1 MAQLCVLPLSS
12 DFSSPRKS
20 CLFSMLEWLLA
31 CFSKGVPV
39 KTLVPAFCRRK
50 EMATMAINTH
60 SVMSPPPPIFD
71 GKLPFTRL
79 KNEALAHFEAIA
91 PEVSRSRGEMLFVE
105 GEKPR
110 CVFLILSGRV
120 KLSVSSR
127 EGRTAILRVAG
138 PGEILGISAAM
149 SGSAHETTAEA
160 AELCRVKAI
169 RVSDFLQ
176 LLQQFPEAAAEATS
190 CLLREYRV
198 ALNNVCRLAL
208 PNTVAGRLA
217 SLLLEW
223 LDAPRATATNDR
235 QGNDR
240 QGNDRQVNDRRFI
253 VALTQEEIASM
264 TNTSRETVSRVLH
277 QFQQDKL
284 IRIKGASVTILQP
297 QALELL
303 AV

>member
-1 MAQLCVLPLSS
+1 MMGSVAVN
-12 DFSSPRKS
+12 
-20 CLFSMLEWLLA
+20 
-31 CFSKGVPV
+31 G
-39 KTLVPAFCRRK
+39 FCA
-50 EMATMAINTH
+50 ATKAPM
-60 SVMSPPPPIFD
+60 MFQGD
-71 GKLPFTRL
+71 LPFARL
-79 KNEALAHFEAIA
+79 KDEARTQFEAVA
-91 PEVSRSRGEMLFVE
+91 PEVSRSRGEALFVE
-105 GEKPR
+105 GETPR
-110 CVFLILSGRV
+110 YVFLICSGRI

-127 EGRTAILRVAG
+127 EGRTAILRIAG

-149 SGSAHETTAEA
+149 SGSEHETTAEA
-160 AELCRVKAI
+160 VELCRVKAI

-176 LLQQFPEAAAEATS
+176 LLQKFPEASAEATS

-198 ALNNVCRLAL
+198 VLNNVCRLAL

-223 LDAPRATATNDR
+223 LESPRAAAA
-235 QGNDR
+235 
-240 QGNDRQVNDRRFI
+240 NDRRFI
-253 VALTQEEIASM
+253 VGLTQEEIASM

-297 QALELL
+297 HALELL